1 MHVAFLFVSAI
12 ILASG
17 VAWLVGAKYL
27 PGDTAAVE
35 SIASGEAATA
45 V

>member
-17 VAWLVGAKYL
+17 VTWLLGVKYL
-27 PGDTAAVE
+27 PADTAAVE
-35 SIASGEAATA
+35 GRMT
-45 V
+45 